1 MVYIGLGGLMK
12 KEDIVNEDDFSQK
25 TVTEY
30 SLEVEEI
37 ANQLNGGVAPSTIES
52 DKPESSWMLWAG
64 FIFPPF
70 WLIYLILNHADFV
83 KKAGAGIAKLTWE
96 SWGSSPSSAAN
107 TPTSGGVARDGD
119 IASSRNGKI
128 FVGGDGNVYEMGGM
142 FCDWSGNHLPWGS
155 AFRDSRGNLVEWGQ
169 PFYDNKDNYCTW
181 GSPFYDAG
189 NNYICP

>member
-1 MVYIGLGGLMK
+1 MEK
-12 KEDIVNEDDFSQK
+12 KKREAADDFCQK

-30 SLEVEEI
+30 SLEVESI
-37 ANQLNGGVAPSTIES
+37 ANQLNGGVVSASGEK
-52 DKPESSWMLWAG
+52 DEPESSWMLWAG

-83 KKAGAGIAKLTWE
+83 KKAGGGMAKLVWE
-96 SWGSSPSSAAN
+96 SWGSSPTNDGS
-107 TPTSGGVARDGD
+107 TSHGGRTTGGGAGD
-119 IASSRNGKI
+119 TTSSRNGKI

-169 PFYDNKDNYCTW
+169 PFYDNKDNYSTW